1 MLNAVYFLR
10 GVEREH
16 NVVDDD
22 DEVNPKFAFLISAV
36 FCNRL

>member
-1 MLNAVYFLR
+1 MLNAVCFLR

-16 NVVDDD
+16 NVVDD